1 VIGLKLMR
9 NSLKWLRKL
18 FWLGF
23 FYAPAA
29 LASETGGAMPW
40 EGPLQKIAN
49 SISGPVAMALGVIA
63 VVITGLAIAF
73 GESGSGVRRLLQ
85 VLFGLAIAFTAAS
98 LIATLFHPSSGVL
111 F

>member
-1 VIGLKLMR
+1 MR
-9 NSLKWLRKL
+9 NPLRWMKNL
-18 FWLGF
+18 YWLGF

-29 LASETGGAMPW
+29 LASETGGPMPW
-40 EGPLQKIAN
+40 EGPLQRIAG
-49 SISGPVAMALGVIA
+49 SISGPVAMALGVI
-63 VVITGLAIAF
+63 VVVVTGLAIAF

-85 VLFGLAIAFTAAS
+85 VMFGLAIAFTAAS